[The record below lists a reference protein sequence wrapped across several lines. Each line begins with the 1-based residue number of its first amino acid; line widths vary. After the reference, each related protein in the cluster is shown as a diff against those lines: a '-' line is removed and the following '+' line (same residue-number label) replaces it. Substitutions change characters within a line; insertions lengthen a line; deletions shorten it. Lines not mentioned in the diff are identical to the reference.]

1 MRTEE
6 LITLLARGP
15 VAVEAG
21 AWQRRYALALGGGV
35 LGAGLLL
42 MLSMG
47 LRKDL
52 AWAVH
57 QPLFWVKIAFPAA
70 LAALAVVAVARLAR
84 PGLRLGRTGYTLAV
98 PVLVVWALGGIEL
111 AGADPEAYSYLIW
124 GRTWLYCPLRV
135 ALLSVPAFV
144 ALLWMLRELAPTR
157 LAHAGA
163 AAGLL
168 AGAVGATV
176 YALYC
181 PEMSAPFIGIWYV
194 LGMLIPTALGALLG
208 PRLLRW

>member
-6 LITLLARGP
+6 LITLLASGP

-21 AWQRRYALALGGGV
+21 AWQRRYALALGGGL

-42 MLSMG
+42 MLIMG
-47 LRKDL
+47 VRTDL
-52 AWAVH
+52 AWAAH
-57 QPLFWVKIAFPAA
+57 QPLFWVKIAFPAL
-70 LAALAVVAVARLAR
+70 LAAAAIVAVARLAR
-84 PGLRLGRTGYTLAV
+84 PGLRLGQTGFALAA
-98 PVLVVWALGGIEL
+98 PVLAIWALGGIEL
-111 AGADPEAYSYLIW
+111 ASADPEAYAYLIW

-135 ALLSVPAFV
+135 ALLSAPAFV
-144 ALLWMLRELAPTR
+144 ALLWVLRELAPTQ

-194 LGMLIPTALGALLG
+194 LGMLIPAALGALLG